1 MPSLHDAEADPMHL
15 LACWKG
21 AHWFAGCCQHRPR
34 TASSSAYLPQPSH
47 VCLQSTSPSTDT
59 GHSTMQTPQVPSAP
73 ENAAHACAPKGEMSP
88 CQMLSLGHACG
99 VGFTLVICQAHAGP
113 FGLRAEVLDS
123 FVKSCAGYCV
133 MTYILGVGDR
143 HNDNLMLTPDG
154 RLFHIDFGFIMGGSM
169 LGATAS
175 AAADCLGL
183 PQFSEYK

>member
-1 MPSLHDAEADPMHL
+1 MTQKLTPCTCWHAGKGLTGAQGAANIARGRPHRVHTFHSPRTRACRAQVHPQILGALQCRPLRCPQHLRMLPMHVPL
-15 LACWKG
+15 RVK
-21 AHWFAGCCQHRPR
+21 
-34 TASSSAYLPQPSH
+34 
-47 VCLQSTSPSTDT
+47 CLFQ
-59 GHSTMQTPQVPSAP
+59 
-73 ENAAHACAPKGEMSP
+73 
-88 CQMLSLGHACG
+88 QMLSLGHACS
-99 VGFTLVICQAHAGP
+99 VGFTLMICQAHAGP

-154 RLFHIDFGFIMGGSM
+154 RLFHIDFGFIMGASM